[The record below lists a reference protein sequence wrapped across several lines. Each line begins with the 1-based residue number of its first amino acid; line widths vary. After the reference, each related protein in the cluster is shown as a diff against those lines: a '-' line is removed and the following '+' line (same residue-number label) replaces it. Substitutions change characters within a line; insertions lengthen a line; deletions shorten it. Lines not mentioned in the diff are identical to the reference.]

1 MLKAKSITIYSL
13 LFGFLIAAYVASA
26 MNIERFRDEMS
37 PEETVSTLMI
47 APEALEIVSGEFRQ
61 VLADYLLLKAC
72 TFLGGR
78 NKAKGSDM
86 KVVATLFEQSL
97 YLDPYFFQTCY
108 YVQAFLTWRGAM
120 VEEAI
125 DLLKIS
131 KKHRYWDWQPGYYI
145 GFDYFYFL
153 KDNNKAAKQLME
165 TAEIP
170 GAPRII
176 SSLAARMAHK
186 SGQTELAIA
195 LLQTMYDKAKD
206 ENTRTFL
213 QDRIK
218 AHTGILVLEKAVRL
232 FWQKYGYIPGS
243 LEDLVLK
250 GIISELPENP
260 YGDRYIYEP
269 KTRQVFF
276 DQIR

>member
-1 MLKAKSITIYSL
+1 MLKVGNIAVYL
-13 LFGFLIAAYVASA
+13 LLSGFLMAAYVTSA
-26 MNIERFRDEMS
+26 VNIDRFRDEMS
-37 PEETVSTLMI
+37 PGETVSTLII
-47 APEALEIVSGEFRQ
+47 APEALEIASGEFRQ

-72 TFLGGR
+72 AFLGGR
-78 NKAKGSDM
+78 NKIKGPDM
-86 KVVATLFEQSL
+86 KVVAALFEQSL
-97 YLDPYFFQTCY
+97 HLDPYFFQTCY

-120 VEEAI
+120 VEKAI

-131 KKHRYWDWQPGYYI
+131 RKHRYWDWQPGYYI

-170 GAPRII
+170 GAPPII

-195 LLQTMYDKAKD
+195 FLQTMYDRAKD
-206 ENTRTFL
+206 ESTRTFL

-232 FWQKYGYIPGS
+232 FRLKYGYIPGS
-243 LEDLVLK
+243 LDDLVSK
-250 GIISELPENP
+250 GIILELPENP

-269 KTRQVFF
+269 ETGRVFF
-276 DQIR
+276 DRIR